1 MNVLRT
7 AASGYATLPL
17 LPCRSS
23 HVLLLRGHQRASGGM
38 VATAEERQTQIDKN
52 KALKKQLQTTH
63 YEIGTDDDY
72 M

>member
-1 MNVLRT
+1 
-7 AASGYATLPL
+7 
-17 LPCRSS
+17 
-23 HVLLLRGHQRASGGM
+23 M
-38 VATAEERQTQIDKN
+38 VATVEERQAQIDKN